1 MPVANYPSVVLQE
14 AAVKAAV
21 LLGERHAGIKV
32 DVPVEGIVEQEGALV
47 EVTGAVRADPFAY
60 KRCREVKAAAV
71 VVAQFWKLAF
81 RKEFWLKKYQAPI
94 SFQGPSS

>member
-1 MPVANYPSVVLQE
+1 MKSPEQLEPTLNLAVA
-14 AAVKAAV
+14 
-21 LLGERHAGIKV
+21 
-32 DVPVEGIVEQEGALV
+32 
-47 EVTGAVRADPFAY
+47 EV
-60 KRCREVKAAAV
+60 AAV